1 MARANSIPDRLL
13 DEARWLATTRQFGD
27 GLGRCRDAVVY
38 RVREHRKKKGI
49 PEAILGIPSSRDETR
64 QEAPR
69 AGSSCRDHLAMGSIV
84 TQKSAIRGHT
94 G

>member
-27 GLGRCRDAVVY
+27 GPGRCRDAVVY

-64 QEAPR
+64 EEAPR
-69 AGSSCRDHLAMGSIV
+69 TGDDGRTPRIEVGAERDGAAGVDR
-84 TQKSAIRGHT
+84 RR
-94 G
+94 